1 MLQNGK
7 VKEVCGTNSNCR
19 ITCLLIL
26 QASKSRQGNKHAAEG
41 VTQLCNGAG
50 GEEDILKSKRPRKD
64 GGHSEPF
71 NKVLDNRAKKS
82 SSLAVTCTGGQK
94 WLVEEV

>member
-1 MLQNGK
+1 M
-7 VKEVCGTNSNCR
+7 KEICGTNTNCR
-19 ITCLLIL
+19 ITCLVIL

-64 GGHSEPF
+64 SGHSEPA
-71 NKVLDNRAKKS
+71 NKTLDDRANKS
-82 SSLAVTCTGGQK
+82 STLDVICTRGQK